1 MARRYG
7 KQAALFYIA
16 RAQEIV
22 DLQNLRPEWL
32 RPICEA
38 SEEDPFDVLITD
50 PAYAGGGLNAAASAK
65 PPSQKYVQGGAQL
78 DVHFVGDERDQGSH
92 LK

>member
-1 MARRYG
+1 M
-7 KQAALFYIA
+7 
-16 RAQEIV
+16 
-22 DLQNLRPEWL
+22 
-32 RPICEA
+32 
-38 SEEDPFDVLITD
+38 LITD

-65 PPSQKYVQGGAQL
+65 PPSQKYVQGGAQP